1 MAVGPERGSKGPSLL
16 SSVTIALPGATPVA
30 ASLRGA
36 QGANC
41 GSHRPQKSL
50 NKVRDGQENMS
61 FISCG
66 TLY

>member
-1 MAVGPERGSKGPSLL
+1 MDPERGTKGLSLL
-16 SSVTIALPGATPVA
+16 SSVPAAVLGATPAA

-41 GSHRPQKSL
+41 GSHRPRKSL

-66 TLY
+66 TLH

>member
-1 MAVGPERGSKGPSLL
+1 MGPKCSSKGLSLL
-16 SSVTIALPGATPVA
+16 SSVPAALLGATPA
-30 ASLRGA
+30 AVSLRGA
-36 QGANC
+36 RGANC